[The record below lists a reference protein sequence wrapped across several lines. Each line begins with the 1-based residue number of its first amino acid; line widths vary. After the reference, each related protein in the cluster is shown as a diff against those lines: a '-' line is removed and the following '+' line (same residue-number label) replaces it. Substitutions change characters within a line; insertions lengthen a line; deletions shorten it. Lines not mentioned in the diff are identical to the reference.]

1 MYDFLSRTGALES
14 RAQPYAEVPGELF
27 VEKRCCTIEHTDP
40 NPVVNGM
47 AAPKRLE
54 KAQHGHPR
62 LGVASTQAIEHWLP
76 SVYGASETVF
86 DYAASAPIVLDPET
100 DARRAGL
107 MEQIVD
113 AYESRLALRR
123 MEAEERWREEE
134 QRRRPQEYVA
144 DDERRENETTCSER
158 RDHEAHG
165 NVGDEQYDDLSPR
178 RMKPRAP
185 GCEYADAR
193 GREAHVPSTETG
205 QDRKRRHCRGP
216 GEGERPCTHRIG
228 CDRLMCRDE
237 QRDRST
243 EKQQNRRDEGRP
255 RADEDGDRE
264 RAGRGREEKQ
274 SRYPQRRRCRHAGI
288 VPRDL
293 A

>member
-1 MYDFLSRTGALES
+1 MLLTAHRRGREAREGQDR
-14 RAQPYAEVPGELF
+14 RARG
-27 VEKRCCTIEHTDP
+27 
-40 NPVVNGM
+40 
-47 AAPKRLE
+47 
-54 KAQHGHPR
+54 
-62 LGVASTQAIEHWLP
+62 
-76 SVYGASETVF
+76 
-86 DYAASAPIVLDPET
+86 DPET
-100 DARRAGL
+100 GKERRPPHREKSQHRCKRRRENAGKPRRQQL
-107 MEQIVD
+107 KPRAAVRRRERERHDHTDGQSTCRGRGR
-113 AYESRLALRR
+113 EGQHRSGKRKRLAECVRAEGQSDTQSSEDR
-123 MEAEERWREEE
+123 QAEERGREEE

-144 DDERRENETTCSER
+144 DDERRENETTCAER

-185 GCEYADAR
+185 GREYADAR

-264 RAGRGREEKQ
+264 RAGRGSEQKQ
-274 SRYPQRRRCRHAGI
+274 PRDPQRRRCRHAGI

>member
-1 MYDFLSRTGALES
+1 MLLTAHRRGRDTREGQDH
-14 RAQPYAEVPGELF
+14 RARG
-27 VEKRCCTIEHTDP
+27 
-40 NPVVNGM
+40 
-47 AAPKRLE
+47 
-54 KAQHGHPR
+54 
-62 LGVASTQAIEHWLP
+62 
-76 SVYGASETVF
+76 
-86 DYAASAPIVLDPET
+86 DPET
-100 DARRAGL
+100 GKERRPPHREKSQHRRKRRRENAGKPRRHQL
-107 MEQIVD
+107 KPRAAVRRRERERHDHTNGQSTGRGRGR
-113 AYESRLALRR
+113 ESQRR
-123 MEAEERWREEE
+123 SGKRKGPAECVGWREEE

-144 DDERRENETTCSER
+144 DDERRENETTCAER

-165 NVGDEQYDDLSPR
+165 NVGDEQHDDLSPR